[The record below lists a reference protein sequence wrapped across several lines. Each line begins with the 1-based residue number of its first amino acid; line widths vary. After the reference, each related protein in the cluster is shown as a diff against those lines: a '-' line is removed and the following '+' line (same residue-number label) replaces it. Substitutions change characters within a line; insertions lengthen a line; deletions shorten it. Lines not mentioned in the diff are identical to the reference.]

1 MSKFYYARFGS
12 GNPADNTGLTPTLTI
27 FAINGVSAITAPGIT
42 ETPAGSGLYR
52 FEYGP
57 TQSILW
63 QMDGGAG
70 LADSDRYIVGVL
82 DPLQVTDQRVG
93 VVTDSF
99 GDTAVDP
106 TTLMGF
112 AKRNL
117 EFQEGDASF
126 NKNSGLWSIYAR
138 GGTELIREK
147 TLTNTQTSVAKE

>member
-1 MSKFYYARFGS
+1 
-12 GNPADNTGLTPTLTI
+12 
-27 FAINGVSAITAPGIT
+27 
-42 ETPAGSGLYR
+42 
-52 FEYGP
+52 
-57 TQSILW
+57 
-63 QMDGGAG
+63 MDGGAG